1 MRTSTGAPVEPIA
14 DCERDWEA
22 RSRTAAEGPIWG
34 ELRGFDFFG
43 EFRGLLDF
51 FRPRGH
57 VESDPSQH
65 TVPSAPIFFEIRA
78 LGTAVFHPPFVCAFR
93 CSSHP
98 LFLGVCVCCM
108 GVFVLCV
115 CLQHVSLKFCSSYY
129 IYIYTY
135 LLLFLFLLAGR
146 AAQRTN
152 PRGPVPT
159 PRGATPR
166 GATKT
171 PELRTPR
178 PWRTLRRREP
188 QGPRMRGPW
197 TASTPWTQEC
207 PTTTTQRTS
216 CRPSCPT
223 SS

>member
-1 MRTSTGAPVEPIA
+1 MIFLGPGGMWSRIRRSTLCRVHQFSSKSEP
-14 DCERDWEA
+14 WEPL
-22 RSRTAAEGPIWG
+22 SST
-34 ELRGFDFFG
+34 
-43 EFRGLLDF
+43 
-51 FRPRGH
+51 
-57 VESDPSQH
+57 
-65 TVPSAPIFFEIRA
+65 
-78 LGTAVFHPPFVCAFR
+78 PP
-93 CSSHP
+93 P
-98 LFLGVCVCCM
+98 LFVLFGVLRTPFFVCVCVVWVCL
-108 GVFVLCV
+108 FCV
-115 CLQHVSLKFCSSYY
+115 CVSATCFLKVLFLLLY